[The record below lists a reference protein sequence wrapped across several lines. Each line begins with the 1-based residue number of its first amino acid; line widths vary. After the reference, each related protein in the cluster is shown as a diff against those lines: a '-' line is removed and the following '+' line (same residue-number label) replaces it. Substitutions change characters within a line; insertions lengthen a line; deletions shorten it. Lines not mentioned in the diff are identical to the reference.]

1 MACFLST
8 CASTRRFGIPV
19 VGGAGVR
26 WGGLARTYLR
36 WCPPLRASCRDEDR
50 PRQPCGTGRRRRN
63 AAWNASAFWRSA
75 VRASRSASAALTSDS
90 ACAARA
96 RASTSAALLSRC
108 RTRLALLPC
117 FRSQGISA
125 LGLFRL
131 TLATHHDDHCHDDGD
146 HHNGQNQ
153 PKPSAQLRPAQLEG
167 CGNRQLTLGLT
178 PR

>member
-108 RTRLALLPC
+108 RTRLDCSLASDRRESARSAC
-117 FRSQGISA
+117 FVLRWRPTMTTTATMTAITTTVKISQS
-125 LGLFRL
+125 
-131 TLATHHDDHCHDDGD
+131 HPPNCV
-146 HHNGQNQ
+146 
-153 PKPSAQLRPAQLEG
+153 QLSSRAAAIG
-167 CGNRQLTLGLT
+167 S
-178 PR
+178 